1 MNGLQETNV
10 YAFSGL
16 SNGEYDNLNA
26 DTINTQELYI
36 DGVLFDVSGIDL
48 TNYITTS
55 QLSSQL
61 TPINNDISGLKLK
74 TTNISF
80 NPTGTLTTFTGN
92 LSFPSN
98 SIASTSINN
107 TTLCD
112 LASLQ
117 TISNTKTFSASPI
130 MTGLILNGSLYV
142 NNSNIVIT
150 NTRLGYLSSLSSNV
164 QTHNS
169 RAHCSKIYE
178 ELLN

>member
-48 TNYITTS
+48 TNYVTTG

-61 TPINNDISGLKLK
+61 TPINNNITDISNNVNTLKVK

-80 NPTGTLTTFTGN
+80 NPINNTTSLFGL
-92 LSFPSN
+92 LSLPDASIN
-98 SIASTSINN
+98 SSSINN
-107 TTLCD
+107 TSFVNL
-112 LASLQ
+112 SL
-117 TISNTKTFSASPI
+117 N
-130 MTGLILNGSLYV
+130 
-142 NNSNIVIT
+142 
-150 NTRLGYLSSLSSNV
+150 
-164 QTHNS
+164 
-169 RAHCSKIYE
+169 E
-178 ELLN
+178 EYS

>member
-48 TNYITTS
+48 TNYVTTS

-74 TTNISF
+74 TTNISY
-80 NPTGTLTTFTGN
+80 NPTGTLTTFSGN
-92 LSFPSN
+92 ISFPTN
-98 SIASTSINN
+98 SIASASINN
-107 TTLCD
+107 SSFVTT
-112 LASLQ
+112 
-117 TISNTKTFSASPI
+117 
-130 MTGLILNGSLYV
+130 TGNQGV
-142 NNSNIVIT
+142 GGQKNM
-150 NTRLGYLSSLSSNV
+150 
-164 QTHNS
+164 
-169 RAHCSKIYE
+169 E
-178 ELLN
+178 